1 MTNPANWDSGGP
13 RATWINR
20 WLTPTVQRYAGDGR
34 VIGFEVWNEPDLTV
48 VPSDLVLE
56 LENSD
61 NYFELLVSGSNSI
74 RQNAPG
80 KLVLNAATV
89 SIQQNFPST
98 LEYNMRL
105 RDLGAVDLVDV
116 WNIHY
121 YSEGFENVVS
131 SNGVGPF
138 LRSLGR
144 PIWVTESGEQG
155 PNNQLAYAETV
166 WPFLKDE
173 IPQIER
179 FYYFQYGET
188 GPVESNFGLRTA
200 DPSAPVS
207 DLFISLRDGSP

>member
-1 MTNPANWDSGGP
+1 M
-13 RATWINR
+13 
-20 WLTPTVQRYAGDGR
+20 
-34 VIGFEVWNEPDLTV
+34 
-48 VPSDLVLE
+48 E

-105 RDLGAVDLVDV
+105 RDLGAVDLVDI

-121 YSEGFENVVS
+121 YSEAFENVVS

-166 WPFLKDE
+166 WPFLKEE

-188 GPVESNFGLRTA
+188 GPVESNFGLRTT